1 VIFFALI
8 VCHFILHNLKQPQM
22 ITANEAH
29 KILTLSQESKKYY
42 KRDDIEA
49 LTELI
54 NQLAKIELGN
64 LSDDFF
70 YTNSTTN

>member
-1 VIFFALI
+1 
-8 VCHFILHNLKQPQM
+8 M
-22 ITANEAH
+22 ITTNEAH
-29 KILTLSQESKKYY
+29 KILTLSKKYY
-42 KRDDIEA
+42 KRDEIEA

-70 YTNSTTN
+70 YTNNTTN

>member
-1 VIFFALI
+1 
-8 VCHFILHNLKQPQM
+8 M

-29 KILTLSQESKKYY
+29 KILTLSKESKKYY
-42 KRDDIEA
+42 KRDEVEA

-54 NQLAKIELGN
+54 NQLARIELGN

-70 YTNSTTN
+70 YTNNSTTN

>member
-1 VIFFALI
+1 
-8 VCHFILHNLKQPQM
+8 M

-29 KILTLSQESKKYY
+29 KILTLSKESKKYY

-64 LSDDFF
+64 LSDDLF

>member
-1 VIFFALI
+1 
-8 VCHFILHNLKQPQM
+8 M

-29 KILTLSQESKKYY
+29 KILTLSKESKKSY
-42 KRDDIEA
+42 KRDEIEA

-64 LSDDFF
+64 LSDDFY
-70 YTNSTTN
+70 YTTSTKN

>member
-1 VIFFALI
+1 
-8 VCHFILHNLKQPQM
+8 M
-22 ITANEAH
+22 ITVNEAN

-42 KRDDIEA
+42 KRDEIEA

-70 YTNSTTN
+70 YTNSKSAN